1 MTIVRTLA
9 KGQVVIPKPVR
20 DRCGIT
26 AGSRLLVRIKDGDVL
41 LHPLPKD
48 PNESLHG
55 ILKRGGPSTKELL
68 KWRREDRAREEREI
82 A

>member
-1 MTIVRTLA
+1 MMIVRTLA
-9 KGQVVIPKPVR
+9 KGQVVIPKPIR
-20 DRCGIT
+20 DRFEIR
-26 AGSRLLVRIKDGDVL
+26 AGSRFLVRVKGGDVV

-48 PNESLHG
+48 PIEALHG
-55 ILKRGGPSTKELL
+55 ILKQGGPSTKELL